1 MTLVGAILENYAA
14 RGVFR
19 GFGPGPARKGKATFK
34 IMWHRD
40 RNFEFVV
47 DLAKQTMSFPV
58 VLPDVSAHSSMYWE
72 FREFVES
79 RQSGELP
86 EHRRI
91 DPHKVQVRCGSRE
104 GNASLT
110 VAVKDGDYEY
120 AVRKLVGLVHEIYMA
135 FLYDSR
141 YYDYM
146 VETFHLD
153 LDRL

>member
-1 MTLVGAILENYAA
+1 MAGILEDYAA

-19 GFGPGPARKGKATFK
+19 GVGPGAARKGTASFK

-40 RNFEFVV
+40 RSFEFVV
-47 DLAKQTMSFPV
+47 DVAKETMSFPA
-58 VLPDVSAHSSMYWE
+58 VLPGVPAHSTMYWE

-79 RQSGELP
+79 RQSPDLP

-91 DPHKVQVRCGSRE
+91 DPEKAQVRCSNRD

-110 VAVKDGDYEY
+110 VSVKDGDYEY
-120 AVRKLVGLVHEIYMA
+120 AVRKLVGLVHEVYMV
-135 FLYDSR
+135 FLYDGR

-146 VETFHLD
+146 VETFD
-153 LDRL
+153 LDPDRM